1 MATITSNQIHA
12 AFVLAGEVYDGKIT
26 PGLAAARLNS
36 ETGLNLGSA
45 RDFFVQFRSMLS
57 ATVFK
62 RSLSAE
68 AAEYFL
74 SNLLTTRGRSGFDS
88 AVASLWKH
96 IAYYESLG
104 HGNLN
109 KLRSVVTSFAASLP
123 GLPSSEAASAEFEA
137 AVVASLN
144 DSELLRAKRLAKAN
158 PVPSVQLV
166 VAKVFRRNPDVVA
179 TVLARAKGI
188 CESCTAPAPFSR
200 SHDGTPYL
208 EVHHR
213 RQLAAG
219 GEDIVKNAIA
229 VCPNC
234 HRKAHYG

>member
-12 AFVLAGEVYDGKIT
+12 AFALSSDVYNGKIT
-26 PGLAAARLNS
+26 PGVAADRLNS

-45 RDFFVQFRSMLS
+45 RDFFVQFSSMLS
-57 ATVFK
+57 GAVFK

-68 AAEYFL
+68 AAGYFL
-74 SNLLTTRGRSGFDS
+74 SSLLATRGQPAANS
-88 AVASLWKH
+88 AVVALWKH

-109 KLRSVVTSFAASLP
+109 KLRTVVAAFAASLP
-123 GLPSSEAASAEFEA
+123 GLPSFEASAAEFEA
-137 AVVASLN
+137 AVVASQN
-144 DSELLRAKRLAKAN
+144 DSESSRAKRLASSN
-158 PVPSVQLV
+158 PVPTFQMV
-166 VAKVFRRNPDVVA
+166 VARVFRRNPDVVA
-179 TVLARAKGI
+179 TVLARADGI
-188 CESCTAPAPFSR
+188 CEACAAPAPFAR
-200 SHDGTPYL
+200 VHDGTPYL

-213 RQLAAG
+213 LQLAAG
-219 GEDIVKNAIA
+219 GQDTVKNAIA

>member
-12 AFVLAGEVYDGKIT
+12 AFALASDVYDGKIT
-26 PGLAAARLNS
+26 PDVAAARLNS

-68 AAEYFL
+68 AAEYLL
-74 SNLLTTRGRSGFDS
+74 SSLLTTRGRSASDS

-109 KLRSVVTSFAASLP
+109 KLRAVVTSFAASLP
-123 GLPSSEAASAEFEA
+123 GLPSSEATAAEFEA
-137 AVVASLN
+137 AVVASQN
-144 DSELLRAKRLAKAN
+144 DSESLRAKRLANSN
-158 PVPSVQLV
+158 PVPSVQMV
-166 VAKVFRRNPDVVA
+166 VAKVFRRNPDVIA

-188 CESCTAPAPFSR
+188 CESCAAPAPFAR

-213 RQLAAG
+213 LQLAAG
-219 GEDIVKNAIA
+219 GDDTVENAIA

-234 HRKAHYG
+234 HREAHYG

>member
-1 MATITSNQIHA
+1 MATITSEQIHA
-12 AFVLAGEVYDGKIT
+12 AFALASDVYDGKIT
-26 PGLAAARLNS
+26 PGAAATHLNS
-36 ETGLNLGSA
+36 ETGLNVGSA

-57 ATVFK
+57 ASVFK

-68 AAEYFL
+68 AAAYFL
-74 SNLLTTRGRSGFDS
+74 SNLLATRGRSASDN
-88 AVASLWKH
+88 AVAALWKH

-109 KLRSVVTSFAASLP
+109 KLRTVVASFASTLP
-123 GLPSSEAASAEFEA
+123 GLPSSDATAAEFEA
-137 AVVASLN
+137 AVVASQN
-144 DSELLRAKRLAKAN
+144 DSEALRAKRLANSN

-179 TVLARAKGI
+179 TVLARANGV
-188 CESCTAPAPFSR
+188 CENCAAPAPFAR
-200 SHDGTPYL
+200 SHNGTPYL

-213 RQLAAG
+213 RQLSAG
-219 GEDIVKNAIA
+219 GHDTVKNAIA

>member
-12 AFVLAGEVYDGKIT
+12 AFALAGDVYDGKLT
-26 PGLAAARLNS
+26 PSAAAARLNS
-36 ETGLNLGSA
+36 ETGLHSGSA
-45 RDFFVQFRSMLS
+45 RDFFVQFKSMLS
-57 ATVFK
+57 GAVFK

-74 SNLLTTRGRSGFDS
+74 SNLLSTRGRSASES
-88 AVASLWKH
+88 AAAALWKH

-104 HGNLN
+104 HGSLN
-109 KLRSVVTSFAASLP
+109 KLRAVVAAFAASLP
-123 GLPSSEAASAEFEA
+123 GLPSSEAEAAGFEA
-137 AVVASLN
+137 AVVASRN
-144 DSELLRAKRLAKAN
+144 DPESLRAKRLLGSN
-158 PVPSVQLV
+158 PVPAVQFV
-166 VAKVFRRNPDVVA
+166 VAKVYRRNPDVVA
-179 TVLARAKGI
+179 TVLARANGV
-188 CESCTAPAPFSR
+188 CEACAAAAPFAR

-213 RQLAAG
+213 VQLAG
-219 GEDIVKNAIA
+219 GGNDTVENAVA

>member
-1 MATITSNQIHA
+1 MATITGNQIHA
-12 AFVLAGEVYDGKIT
+12 AFALAGEVYDGKIT
-26 PGLAAARLNS
+26 ASVAAARLNA

-45 RDFFVQFRSMLS
+45 RDFFIQFRSMLS

-62 RSLSAE
+62 RALSAE

-74 SNLLTTRGRSGFDS
+74 SNLLTTRGRLASDS
-88 AVASLWKH
+88 AVAALWKH

-109 KLRSVVTSFAASLP
+109 KLRIVVTSFTASLP
-123 GLPSSEAASAEFEA
+123 GLPSSDAAVAEFEA
-137 AVVASLN
+137 AVVASQN
-144 DSELLRAKRLAKAN
+144 DSESLRAKRLANSN
-158 PVPSVQLV
+158 PVPSVQMV
-166 VAKVFRRNPDVVA
+166 VVRIFRRNPDVVA

-188 CESCTAPAPFSR
+188 CESCAAPAPFTR
-200 SHDGTPYL
+200 SHDGAPYL

-213 RQLAAG
+213 KQLAAG
-219 GEDIVKNAIA
+219 GEDTVGNAEA